1 MANLSGINLNNGA
14 SAVGSKSEGMD
25 SPSHSLALMPRYEAY
40 KDSGVEWLGD
50 IPSSWELKP
59 GFVAFRE
66 SKSNNKGMKENTVLS
81 LSYGNIVIKPE
92 EKLVGLAPESFET
105 YQLVEPDDI
114 IVRCT
119 DLQNDK
125 VSLRTGL
132 AKNKGIITNAYL
144 NLRVKNGFDA
154 RFLHYYLHALD
165 TTKVLYK
172 YGSGLRQNLSFL
184 DFKRLPI
191 FEIPED
197 TQKLIANY
205 LDKKT
210 AQIDDAIAIKK
221 QQISLLKERKQ
232 IIIQQAVTQGLD
244 PNVPMKDSGVDWI
257 GNIPEHWEVLA
268 NRTLFSERV
277 EPGKNGLPLLSVSIH
292 TGVSSE
298 EVSEVDNIRGRV
310 KIEDKTK
317 YIIVKP
323 GDIAF
328 NMMRAWQGGIGAVTI
343 DGMVSPAYIVAKPR
357 GAIVA
362 EFFEYQYRCSEFIQ
376 QMDRYSKGI
385 TDFRK
390 RLYWDSF
397 KQLLTV
403 VPPEPE
409 QVEIIR
415 YIKGVTI
422 SAEAGI
428 GLLNSQ
434 IEKLK
439 EYKTTLINS
448 AVTGKIKITPEMV
461 EQ

>member
-1 MANLSGINLNNGA
+1 
-14 SAVGSKSEGMD
+14 
-25 SPSHSLALMPRYEAY
+25 MPKYEAY

-59 GFVAFRE
+59 GFVAFSENKR
-66 SKSNNKGMKENTVLS
+66 NNKGMKENTVLS
-81 LSYGNIVIKPE
+81 LSYGNIVVKPE
-92 EKLVGLAPESFET
+92 EKLVGLVPESFET

-132 AKNKGIITNAYL
+132 AKNKGIITSAYL

-172 YGSGLRQNLSFL
+172 FGSGLRQNLSFL

-205 LDKKT
+205 LEKKT
-210 AQIDDAIAIKK
+210 AQVDDAIAIKE

-257 GNIPEHWEVLA
+257 GKIPAHWGCTAVK
-268 NRTLFSERV
+268 R
-277 EPGKNGLPLLSVSIH
+277 LL
-292 TGVSSE
+292 
-298 EVSEVDNIRGRV
+298 
-310 KIEDKTK
+310 
-317 YIIVKP
+317 
-323 GDIAF
+323 DI
-328 NMMRAWQGGIGAVTI
+328 
-343 DGMVSPAYIVAKPR
+343 P
-357 GAIVA
+357 
-362 EFFEYQYRCSEFIQ
+362 
-376 QMDRYSKGI
+376 I
-385 TDFRK
+385 TDGPHTTP
-390 RLYWDSF
+390 
-397 KQLLTV
+397 QLHDEGI
-403 VPPEPE
+403 PF
-409 QVEIIR
+409 
-415 YIKGVTI
+415 I
-422 SAEAGI
+422 SAEAIKGGEINFDKKRGYINEKDYLLFSNKYTPKVNDIYMVKSGATTGRVAIVRTEMKFTIWSPLAVFRVDKNKLNPLYLYYFLQSYSFLKGVELSWSFGTQQNI
-428 GLLNSQ
+428 GMGVLGNLFALAPPLEEQQLIVNSIEPHFREIDIASEQVYQQ